1 MINLIEWT
9 KGLEK
14 EFIVAHGIQTAIFMA
29 PDNGKPIA
37 IFLHGINGDHHGMI
51 PLAYLSQRYRPILID
66 LVGHGE
72 TDMPKNGATDLT
84 TLRLWFS
91 KALDIIAKYHGE
103 PSLIVTHSFGCYV
116 VNQNDHIKSVFICP
130 VPNASRFY
138 TFMSRAGDFMFK
150 TNLAIRVY
158 NSFPFAIIRGIKL
171 LHTRT
176 RRTVDLMIFL
186 SQVSR
191 AATLEQ
197 RRYQARLSLLS
208 SKRDLFVDIDPDI
221 VIIGLADK
229 VACERSSDQMQ
240 RVFPQAVIKSASGG
254 HLAPIE
260 NAKEIFDIIGL

>member
-1 MINLIEWT
+1 MKSLTEWT
-9 KGLEK
+9 KKLEK
-14 EFIVAHGIQTAIFMA
+14 KFIVAYNIKTAIFIA
-29 PDNGKPIA
+29 PDNCKPVA
-37 IFLHGINGDHHGMI
+37 VFLHGINGDHHGMI
-51 PLAYLSQRYRPILID
+51 PLAHLSQRYRPILID

-72 TDMPKNGATDLT
+72 TDMPKDGATDLT
-84 TLRLWFS
+84 TLRFWFS
-91 KALDIIAKYHGE
+91 KVIDIIAKNYGK
-103 PSLIVTHSFGCYV
+103 PALIVTHSFGCYV
-116 VNQNDHIKSVFICP
+116 VNQDDQIKSAFICP
-130 VPNASRFY
+130 VPTASKFY
-138 TFMSRAGDFMFK
+138 ISMSRVGDFMFK

-158 NSFPFAIIRGIKL
+158 NSFPFAIVRGIKL

-176 RRTVDLMIFL
+176 RQTIDLMVFL

-208 SKRDLFVDIDPDI
+208 STKNLFVNIDPNV